1 MSNLTKFKIYVKF
14 YVDTNTTYNLHVTRS
29 CKREPQTK
37 ITEAWQKIDRRCV
50 AYVSCYV
57 VILLTYNLYVT
68 VTNVRPKRNKTRQK
82 LAIVALC
89 LRNVL
94 RKLT

>member
-14 YVDTNTTYNLHVTRS
+14 YVDTSATCNLYVTHS

-50 AYVSCYV
+50 AYVSCHV
-57 VILLTYNLYVT
+57 VISLTYNLYAT
-68 VTNVRPKRNKTRQK
+68 ATNARPKRNKTQKK

-89 LRNVL
+89 LHNVSC
-94 RKLT
+94 KLT